1 MCTVAARLHS
11 VFSQKRG
18 KVGDAWASVLLD
30 LADWASKQPA
40 GSGIVPPCKNTL
52 ISTLNRLMDAVR
64 RHAIASNRQPAGSTG
79 SGVAPAAVVI
89 AGVPPAAIPDLE
101 WLIIERDRSEEKS
114 ARSVASLLLV
124 TCRAATESVPCVHDI
139 SGAEQK
145 AAAAALT
152 AKLSTAT
159 GVMTGSEKANQHQ
172 NARRHEDSKLKV
184 LFGTEMITCG
194 GRPTRT
200 AKSRRLQLF
209 TFGTAFENRARFQ
222 SRGFPTESEWV
233 WVGHV

>member
-159 GVMTGSEKANQHQ
+159 RDAQ
-172 NARRHEDSKLKV
+172 
-184 LFGTEMITCG
+184 
-194 GRPTRT
+194 GR
-200 AKSRRLQLF
+200 
-209 TFGTAFENRARFQ
+209 
-222 SRGFPTESEWV
+222 
-233 WVGHV
+233 